1 MARTAQ
7 NARPSGSD
15 PPPSQL
21 EKILAMLEDCEDPN
35 IAASRKYLM
44 KDLMAHVPRARDE
57 RMKAKITSRI
67 GPVIRCFTAPERVL
81 FGSHACWLRSAPCL
95 IYSLTLL
102 FYIPKNGLLVESTSS
117 EFCDNF
123 FAENMGVVEFCILV
137 LFWRSHDPEVFV
149 ELEDL
154 RQRNL
159 IFPGYVYEQMQDS
172 AVRIIG
178 RYVNGSVRQV
188 EDMATSDRLDEEARR
203 TMEQYSLESHERAIW
218 VSRLPVTHNIEGDI
232 SFAAN
237 VLDVMLHCVQNPDL
251 AQCLKG
257 LFVITQRITAAAD
270 SIAPLGQSSMSKLCE
285 LASRVPGQIS
295 AKTALDLILAGFKNG
310 IDDDLLCEAV
320 NANILE
326 TLLSLIAKF
335 ASNKAD
341 DPRQQRLMRKF
352 FERTGN
358 LIKVVSEGSKLEK
371 TSAALRSHAGHVR
384 RLADVLAA
392 KGCHESQVN
401 SIILI
406 FSI

>member
-1 MARTAQ
+1 MPRAAQ
-7 NARPSGSD
+7 NTRPSGSD

-21 EKILAMLEDCEDPN
+21 EKILAILDVCEDPN
-35 IAASRKYLM
+35 IAASRKYFM
-44 KDLMAHVPRARDE
+44 KDLMAFVPRARDE

-67 GPVIRCFTAPERVL
+67 GPVVRCFTAPERVL

-102 FYIPKNGLLVESTSS
+102 FYIPQNGLLVESTSP
-117 EFCDNF
+117 EFCDDF
-123 FAENMGVVEFCILV
+123 FAENPGVLEFCIKV

-172 AVRIIG
+172 AVRILG

-203 TMEQYSLESHERAIW
+203 TMEQYSLESQERALWIA
-218 VSRLPVTHNIEGDI
+218 SLPVTHNVEGDM

-257 LFVITQRITAAAD
+257 LFVITQRITVAAD
-270 SIAPLGQSSMSKLCE
+270 SIVPLGQNSMSKLCE
-285 LASRVPGQIS
+285 LASRGPGQIS

-335 ASNKAD
+335 SSNKAN
-341 DPRQQRLMRKF
+341 DPRQQRLTRKC
-352 FERTGN
+352 FETTGG
-358 LIKVVSEGSKLEK
+358 LIKVLSEGSKLEK
-371 TSAALRSHAGHVR
+371 TNVALRSHAKHVR
-384 RLADVLAA
+384 KLADVLAT
-392 KGCHESQVN
+392 KGCYESQVTMV
-401 SIILI
+401 IEI
-406 FSI
+406 